1 MQCHAKLAMLLTMSL
16 VCSALVCFIDTWII
30 YIDNQVFIILI
41 WWSKWTLLSIRSG
54 GRGVAITTGRV
65 TQSPT
70 LRTGTSVTC
79 SPTPKHHVCESRLYG
94 HVVGLYG
101 HVVCCRTQLGILTR
115 FATKSPRLRLLYIWC
130 ASHHVFMK
138 MTWGIESGATIRH
151 FWETRVKGRAI
162 RCATTWG
169 IESGGTIRHFWET
182 RVKGRAI
189 RCATK
194 STPEEK
200 NPPREWSRSLL
211 CKRNLN
217 EFHHRTN
224 NLAQF
229 L

>member
-1 MQCHAKLAMLLTMSL
+1 MIEM
-16 VCSALVCFIDTWII
+16 
-30 YIDNQVFIILI
+30 NLI
-41 WWSKWTLLSIRSG
+41 VHQERRQRRRHHDRARHPPYVPVS
-54 GRGVAITTGRV
+54 
-65 TQSPT
+65 
-70 LRTGTSVTC
+70 TSVTC

-94 HVVGLYG
+94 HVVALYG

-115 FATKSPRLRLLYIWC
+115 FATKSPRLSLLSIRR

-138 MTWGIESGATIRH
+138 MTWGIESGGTIRH

-169 IESGGTIRHFWET
+169 IESGGTIRHSWET

-200 NPPREWSRSLL
+200 NPPRE
-211 CKRNLN
+211 
-217 EFHHRTN
+217 
-224 NLAQF
+224 
-229 L
+229 